1 MSTVN
6 QQHPSPVGGSKDDL
20 DKSTDLGATIDV
32 QAVDFDPEAPTAQ
45 KQTKRHLKP
54 RHVQMMGI
62 SGSIGTG
69 LFIGIGTSL
78 SKAGPLGLLL
88 AYSSYALLVFSTYNA
103 MGEMVCWLPVDGSI
117 VVFAHKYLDDAWGF
131 ALGWLYFIVNA
142 LAVASE
148 ASAVAAII
156 NYWTDAVN
164 NAVYVAVVCASLV
177 GLNIFGVH
185 IFGEGEFYFSLFK
198 VFLIM
203 GLLFMTFIT
212 MVGGNPEHDA
222 YGFRYWKDPGPFAEY
237 LVPGNTGRFLGFWS
251 VFVQAAYA
259 YGGPDFIALAAGETR
274 NPRRVLPSV
283 FRRVIYRLMVF
294 YLFGALAV
302 GVLCPSDDPDL
313 TGGGA
318 GAAASPF
325 VIGVKRLNIPFL
337 PDLINALLMTS
348 AWSCGLELFYGSS
361 RALYSLAVDH
371 KTPAFFRFT
380 WRGVPTFCVLAVSA
394 VSLLAF
400 MSASNSS
407 LEVFTWL
414 TNIVGSGILLQYII
428 YHIIY
433 IRFRR
438 AQMAQG
444 IPDIERPWYR
454 KGQYYSS
461 MATLF
466 SYIVIYLTNGFAV
479 FIKGNWSISNFI
491 FAYASLL
498 FFLVPWVGYKIVRR
512 GWLTP
517 LAEVELY
524 AGRAKEQL
532 DFDDDV
538 EMEPVTKG
546 QKLNKWLWG

>member
-1 MSTVN
+1 MPTVN

-32 QAVDFDPEAPTAQ
+32 QAVDFDPEALTAQ

-54 RHVQMMGI
+54 RHVQMTGI
-62 SGSIGTG
+62 SGAIGTG
-69 LFIGIGTSL
+69 LFIGVGTSL
-78 SKAGPLGLLL
+78 SKAGPLGLFL
-88 AYSSYALLVFSTYNA
+88 AYTSNALLVFSTYNA

-131 ALGWLYFIVNA
+131 SLGWLYFIVNA

-148 ASAVAAII
+148 VSAVAAII

-164 NAVYVAVVCASLV
+164 NAVYVAAVCASLV

-185 IFGEGEFYFSLFK
+185 IFGEGKFYFSLFK

-203 GLLFMTFIT
+203 GLLVMTFIT
-212 MVGGNPEHDA
+212 MVGGNPEQDA
-222 YGFRYWKDPGPFAEY
+222 YGFRYWKDPGPFVEY
-237 LVPGNTGRFLGFWS
+237 LARFLASGAFLYK
-251 VFVQAAYA
+251 QHTPM
-259 YGGPDFIALAAGETR
+259 YGGPDFVALAAGETR

-294 YLFGALAV
+294 YLFGVLAV

-313 TGGGA
+313 ISGGA

-325 VIGVKRLNIPFL
+325 VIGVKRLNIPL
-337 PDLINALLMTS
+337 PDLINALLMSS

-361 RALYSLAVDH
+361 QALYSLAVDH
-371 KTPAFFRFT
+371 KTPALFRFT

-407 LEVFTWL
+407 VEVFTWL

-428 YHIIY
+428 HHIIY
-433 IRFRR
+433 IRFR
-438 AQMAQG
+438 
-444 IPDIERPWYR
+444 
-454 KGQYYSS
+454 
-461 MATLF
+461 
-466 SYIVIYLTNGFAV
+466 
-479 FIKGNWSISNFI
+479 
-491 FAYASLL
+491 
-498 FFLVPWVGYKIVRR
+498 
-512 GWLTP
+512 
-517 LAEVELY
+517 
-524 AGRAKEQL
+524 
-532 DFDDDV
+532 
-538 EMEPVTKG
+538 
-546 QKLNKWLWG
+546 